1 MKHAFIIL
9 LCCIGFSHSH
19 GADEPL
25 IPAALNAIL
34 PKIHAGMTIQEV
46 EAVLAP
52 AYPNAKGQMSVWSGQ
67 TGYID
72 YKLDERFTL
81 SIASITLDGKERVH
95 DDLLFYVHN
104 HAAKHRVDIKSYFYE
119 SPAQKKTKF
128 IDR

>member
-1 MKHAFIIL
+1 MKATVIAL
-9 LCCIGFSHSH
+9 LFCIGLLYSRA
-19 GADEPL
+19 ADEPL

-52 AYPNAKGQMSVWSGQ
+52 AYPGAKGRMGLWSGQ

-72 YKLDERFTL
+72 YKLGEQFTL
-81 SIASITLDGKERVH
+81 SVSSITRDGKERVH

-104 HAAKHRVDIKSYFYE
+104 YAAKHRVDIKSYFYE
-119 SPAQKKTKF
+119 SPNQKKTKF
-128 IDR
+128 LDP